1 MKRLILACV
10 FMATLCNPASV
21 GATKYNFQ
29 ASYGHDKP
37 IRQNNNQSVP
47 DIVAAAARYAGVPV
61 KFALSI
67 AKHESGFRCNAVGA
81 HGERGVMQIKPAT
94 ARGIGYKGTK
104 NGLNDC
110 RTGIYWGMKYLKM
123 AISKANGDLHRAAFL
138 YNAGLGAKTK
148 HPAKKPYV
156 LAVFSKKDLTE

>member
-10 FMATLCNPASV
+10 FMATLCSPASV

-37 IRQNNNQSVP
+37 IRHKNKQSVP
-47 DIVAAAARYAGVPV
+47 EIVEAAARYAGVPV
-61 KFALSI
+61 RFALSI
-67 AKHESGFRCNAVGA
+67 AQHESNFRCSAVGA
-81 HGERGVMQIKPAT
+81 AGERGVMQIKPAT
-94 ARGIGYKGTK
+94 ARGIGYKGPK
-104 NGLNDC
+104 KGLNDC

-123 AISKANGDLHRAAFL
+123 AIVKADGDLHRAAFL

-156 LAVFSKKDLTE
+156 IAVFSKKDLTE